1 MKLFMKNKR
10 PKIIY
15 YKESQV
21 LSWELSNGKSVD
33 SDIDDNVVIG
43 YAKNGKIV
51 RINFYNFSLENFK
64 KHKAEFKQLHNLA
77 LQVR

>member
-1 MKLFMKNKR
+1 MKSKR

-15 YKESQV
+15 DKESRV
-21 LSWELSNGKSVD
+21 LSWQLHSGKSVD
-33 SDIDDNVVIG
+33 SDIDDNVAID
-43 YAKNGKIV
+43 YDKKGKIV

-64 KHKAEFKQLHNLA
+64 KHRANFKQLSNLA